1 MKRKIIFP
9 PIESA
14 TPDGL
19 VAVGGDLK
27 IDTLKEAYQKGIF
40 PWPFSVEFPLAW
52 FSPDPRGII
61 ELNELHLSA
70 SFKKFLK
77 KSPYHITFNQQ
88 FSQVIKNC
96 ATVHRKN
103 QNSTWITPDI
113 ILGYQNLFE
122 AGQAY
127 SVEVWNE
134 NSLVGGIYGVMIG
147 NFISGESMFSFE
159 SQASKFG
166 LYKLLEF
173 LKLKNIQWIDTQMVT
188 SVVSQFGGKYISR
201 KEFLDKLNKVDW
213 HFNQSNFFTYN

>member
-9 PIESA
+9 PLESA

-19 VAVGGDLK
+19 VAVGGDLE
-27 IDTLKEAYQKGIF
+27 IDTLKEAYQRGIF

-61 ELNELHLSA
+61 ELNELHLPA

-77 KSPYHITFNQQ
+77 KSPYHITFNQK
-88 FSQVIKNC
+88 FSEVIKTC

-113 ILGYQNLFE
+113 ILGYQHLFE
-122 AGQAY
+122 SGQAY
-127 SVEVWNE
+127 SVEVWNQE
-134 NSLVGGIYGVMIG
+134 RLVGGIYGVIIG
-147 NFISGESMFSFE
+147 SFISGESMFSLE

-173 LKLKNIQWIDTQMVT
+173 LKQSHIQWIDTQMVT
-188 SVVSQFGGKYISR
+188 SVVSLFGGKYISR
-201 KEFLDKLNKVDW
+201 KDFMEKLKTVDW
-213 HFNQSNFFTYN
+213 QLNQSNFFIHN